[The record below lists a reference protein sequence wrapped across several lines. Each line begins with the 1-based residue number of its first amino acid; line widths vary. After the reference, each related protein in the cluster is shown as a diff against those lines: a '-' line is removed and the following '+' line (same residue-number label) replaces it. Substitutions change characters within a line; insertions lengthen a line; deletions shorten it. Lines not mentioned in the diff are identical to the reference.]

1 MADIKKEL
9 LVVRPENRFSVC
21 VDYIF
26 RIFGR
31 AYGYEC
37 RFAPSLDG
45 SPETSQPVIY
55 YGEPQAITA
64 DAADQASPRATLRIF
79 SSAFFSEEPSVGFG
93 NPVMPADLGKLVQAA
108 RGNAFTENIVRTSA
122 HSALLESDLVASAFY
137 FLSGYHDWAFSQRD
151 QHGRVLA
158 AHIDLP
164 KETWQIPVVNHWF
177 RQLAQL
183 LQMLETGADT
193 PEIPSL
199 DPHVRQ
205 TICLTHDVDFLRK
218 YRSGRLGRRLVKS
231 LANPKEFPAAFKD
244 FRRSLSSDLPD
255 PYDSFDA
262 LYAIKERVSAPSTFF
277 FLGSDPGGRNGDY
290 ALTDRPVRELFT
302 RARTYGDEIALHG
315 SWDSVSDCK
324 RLDQE
329 KQALEEAAR
338 TTIRGSRQH
347 YLRFATP
354 ETWQCGVAAG
364 LRYEATG
371 GFPDQSGF
379 KYGWSGCFQPF
390 DLDAMQP
397 LPLLALPL
405 VCMDVTLA
413 RYEKI
418 PAELA
423 LENLSSLLDAACD
436 GIPGGAFVFLWHN
449 IMADQDV
456 FPGYWSTFEYFF
468 SVASGSARFVTCS
481 QLCDEYGPLD

>member
-1 MADIKKEL
+1 MADIEKEL
-9 LVVRPENRFSVC
+9 LVVRPQNRFSVC

-26 RIFGR
+26 RTFGR
-31 AYGYEC
+31 AYGYKCE
-37 RFAPSLDG
+37 FAPSDG
-45 SPETSQPVIY
+45 ETPDGTQAVIY
-55 YGEPQAITA
+55 YGEPQPPAPDDITPT
-64 DAADQASPRATLRIF
+64 PRARLRIF

-93 NPVMPADLGKLVQAA
+93 NPVMPADLMKLVQAA
-108 RGNAFTENIVRTSA
+108 RGNAFAEMTVRISSHT
-122 HSALLESDLVASAFY
+122 ALLESDLVAGAFY
-137 FLSGYHDWAFSQRD
+137 FLSGYHDWAYSQRD
-151 QHGRVLA
+151 EHGRVLA

-164 KETWQIPVVNHWF
+164 KETWQMPVVNHWF

-183 LQMLETGADT
+183 LQMLHTGAEA
-193 PEIPSL
+193 PEIAPL
-199 DPHVRQ
+199 NPHAQQ

-218 YRSGRLGRRLVKS
+218 YRPERMGRRLLKS
-231 LANPKEFPAAFKD
+231 ALNPAELPAALKD
-244 FRRSLSSDLPD
+244 FRRALSTSIPD

-262 LYAIKERVSAPSTFF
+262 LYAIKERVNAPSTFF
-277 FLGSDPGGRNGDY
+277 FMGGEPGGRNGDY
-290 ALTDRPVRELFT
+290 ALNERPVREMFA

-315 SWDSVSDCK
+315 SWESATDCMS
-324 RLDQE
+324 LDKE

-338 TTIRGSRQH
+338 VKIRGSRQH

-354 ETWQCGVAAG
+354 ETWQCAAAAG
-364 LRYEATG
+364 LQYEATG

-397 LPLLALPL
+397 LPLLEIPL
-405 VCMDVTLA
+405 ICMDVTLA

-423 LENLSSLLDAACD
+423 LENLSALLDAACD
-436 GIPGGAFVFLWHN
+436 GVPGGAFVFLWHN

-481 QLCDEYGPLD
+481 QLCDEFGPLD